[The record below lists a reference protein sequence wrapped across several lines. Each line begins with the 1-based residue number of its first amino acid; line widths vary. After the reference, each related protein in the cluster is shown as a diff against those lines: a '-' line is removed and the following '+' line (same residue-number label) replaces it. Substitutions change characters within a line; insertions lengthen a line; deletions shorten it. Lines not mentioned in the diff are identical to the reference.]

1 MSKHVNKVAFFELP
15 ADDVERASTFYKKAF
30 DWDTPEQ
37 GGGNVWAFTAP
48 TDEKGN
54 PIETGAINGDIRQRD
69 KGFDRPLIMILV
81 EDVEAQL
88 KEVENSGGKVIH
100 PAQDE
105 SQFGGPVWA
114 VFSDTEGNH
123 VGVYSFES

>member
-1 MSKHVNKVAFFELP
+1 MSKQANKVAFFELP
-15 ADDVERASTFYKKAF
+15 ADDMARASKFYAEVF
-30 DWDTPEQ
+30 GWATPEQ
-37 GGGNVWAFTAP
+37 GGGNLWAYTTPA
-48 TDEKGN
+48 DEQGN
-54 PIETGAINGDIRQRD
+54 PTEAGAINGDFRPRSE
-69 KGFDRPLIMILV
+69 GFDRPLIMILV

-88 KEVENSGGKVIH
+88 KEVENAGGKVVH

-123 VGVYSFES
+123 VGMYSFGA